1 MLSNQLRPHMK
12 KTFILSLSSLL
23 ALFAIV
29 TIIKM
34 RSAEEDSSR
43 NASGKSSAEKERIVK
58 FWEVYRQ
65 ATALRIEGKVE
76 EAAAAYREALVFN
89 DKHEDAL
96 YYLGSLCLELGEFE
110 NAEKNWKR
118 LIEVNPHSA
127 RAHARL
133 GDLYLCV
140 EREEYFNLAA
150 AEAEFKRAQEI
161 NKEETGLPLRLG
173 EVALLAGDLAEAR
186 HYFETVIN
194 MNPKSAEA
202 HFLKGYLAWQQGNA
216 REAAA
221 LFAKAVE
228 HARVAPKPPH
238 GVMGEGDTKTGR
250 VLATPMKARCS
261 TPFQNDSARLA
272 ELSDAVFVQEMQ
284 ARYAKLHERLEQIW
298 QRIKV

>member
-1 MLSNQLRPHMK
+1 MK
-12 KTFILSLSSLL
+12 RTLVLSLVSLL
-23 ALFAIV
+23 ALFAII
-29 TIIKM
+29 TLFKM
-34 RSAEEDSSR
+34 RSASEASS
-43 NASGKSSAEKERIVK
+43 NNESGKSSTEKELIVK

-65 ATALRIEGKVE
+65 ATALRIDGKVE
-76 EAAAAYREALVFN
+76 EAVAAYREALVFN

-150 AEAEFKRAQEI
+150 AEAEFKRAQQI

-173 EVALLAGDLAEAR
+173 EVALLRGALAATK
-186 HYFETVIN
+186 HYCETVIN
-194 MNPKSAEA
+194 MHPKSAEA
-202 HFLKGYLAWQQGNA
+202 HFLMGYLAWQRNDV
-216 REAAA
+216 REASAW
-221 LFAKAVE
+221 FAQAVE

-238 GVMGEGDTKTGR
+238 GVLGEGDTKTGR
-250 VLATPMKARCS
+250 VLGAQRRSPCASPLQSYATG
-261 TPFQNDSARLA
+261 LA
-272 ELSDAVFVQEMQ
+272 ELSDASRAQEMI
-284 ARYAKLHERLEQIW
+284 ARYSKLHEALVQMRLK
-298 QRIKV
+298 IKS